1 MVLSFGL
8 GCNCGTHHFA
18 CVLTLTLAKGMSSIS
33 ICVVQH
39 FCVRCCWISPPVA
52 TLDSVI
58 QLGLQLRLASSSE
71 RLCCHT
77 LFAGLGCSERRC
89 MLVVHRH
96 HVLTTVALLKSPTRP
111 TLFFSAVFFFDNT
124 SYLDLD
130 LKTQTFP
137 KGKQIDACQ
146 VLESRETIY

>member
-1 MVLSFGL
+1 MHKLKLVAKPWKDFWVSSAVPVCFTCSRIWMDHAAVVLSFGL

-18 CVLTLTLAKGMSSIS
+18 CVLTFTLAKGMSSIS

-52 TLDSVI
+52 SLDSVI

-96 HVLTTVALLKSPTRP
+96 HVVTTVALLKS
-111 TLFFSAVFFFDNT
+111 
-124 SYLDLD
+124 
-130 LKTQTFP
+130 
-137 KGKQIDACQ
+137 
-146 VLESRETIY
+146 